1 MAHKRRM
8 VVDVL
13 LIMSVVVDIVVR
25 KLVIVDVLVAEEKQR
40 LREEK

>member
-13 LIMSVVVDIVVR
+13 LIISVVVDIVVR